1 MLEELQLTYE
11 NIQTNPRTERQAP
24 SPEYERYKETINM
37 YGKVPTLVDRGFVLN
52 ESAAIVNY
60 LCDQY
65 GKGRYI
71 PKPGSLERAKYD
83 ALCYTLMTE
92 LDSQSLYVHRKHVGL
107 QDMYGNAPVAV
118 KAAKEYFDKQFPI
131 FCDCLQHSRYFMGD
145 EIMGIDVLATH
156 TILWAKMIG
165 WYANNLPHVNSYL
178 GRMCARPSFRRAF
191 EQHVPFIYSSG
202 MKYVQTMPAAST
214 KL

>member
-92 LDSQSLYVHRKHVGL
+92 LR
-107 QDMYGNAPVAV
+107 
-118 KAAKEYFDKQFPI
+118 FPK
-131 FCDCLQHSRYFMGD
+131 FVR
-145 EIMGIDVLATH
+145 T
-156 TILWAKMIG
+156 
-165 WYANNLPHVNSYL
+165 
-178 GRMCARPSFRRAF
+178 
-191 EQHVPFIYSSG
+191 
-202 MKYVQTMPAAST
+202 
-214 KL
+214 